1 MKNQSTGFLAIS
13 IVSSLILSSCGGIGK
28 MAKNAETVKYEVTP
42 SPLIVRGDSIELNIN
57 GSFPGKY
64 FYKKASVDL
73 TPTLMYG
80 GNSTPFRVESFQG
93 EDAVGNATVIP
104 YDAGKSFT
112 YTDKIAYTPAME
124 KSELMLKTLAKKG
137 KKEKEFEAYKL
148 ADGVITTPYLMMSDD
163 KVIASKDNFQR
174 VTQHTQ
180 YAVMNYLVNSSAV
193 RESEFK
199 KDDLKAMKAFIK
211 DNGKKENISIKGLN
225 VEAYASPEGEISKN
239 ENLAQ
244 ERAESA
250 AKFVSNEMKKN
261 KMDAPEGFA
270 NLVPKGE
277 DWMGFKE
284 KMMQSSVADKEL
296 ILRILEMYTDLN
308 KREEEI
314 RNLAATYIEL
324 KDKILPELRRSQMTL
339 NYEIVGKT
347 DEVLKMMSK
356 TNPDS
361 LNAEELLFASTL
373 TTDLNEK
380 LAIYKNSARMFP
392 QDERGSNNV
401 GYIYM
406 LQNKLSEAEAEFQ
419 KSNGIKN
426 NPQASNNL
434 GVVARLKGD
443 RTKAMQMYKSA
454 TGAGAEVSY
463 NMGIVNIQNGDY
475 SSAINNMVSMKSFN
489 LALAKVLNG
498 DAESASKTLAE
509 SAEKDSA
516 KGNYLKAIIAARMND
531 ASTVTTSLQ
540 AAYAADPSL
549 REKAAKD
556 LEFRSFQ
563 EAIK

>member
-1 MKNQSTGFLAIS
+1 MKNQSTKFIAFTVIS
-13 IVSSLILSSCGGIGK
+13 SALLVSCGGIGK
-28 MAKNAETVKYEVTP
+28 MAKNAETVKYEVSP
-42 SPLIVRGDSIELNIN
+42 NPLIVRGDSVELNIN
-57 GSFPGKY
+57 GSFPAKY

-80 GNSTPFRVESFQG
+80 GNATPFKVASFQG
-93 EDAVGNATVIP
+93 EDAVGNATIIP
-104 YDAGKSFT
+104 YEAGKTFT

-163 KVIASKDNFQR
+163 KVLSIKDNFQR
-174 VTQHTQ
+174 ITQHTQ
-180 YAVMNYLVNSSAV
+180 YAVMNYLVNSSSV
-193 RESEFK
+193 RDSEFK
-199 KDDLKAMKAFIK
+199 KDDLKAMKVFIK
-211 DNGKKENISIKGLN
+211 DNGKKESISIKGLN

-250 AKFVSNEMKKN
+250 AKFVTSEMKKN
-261 KMDAPEGFA
+261 KMDAPDGFS

-277 DWMGFKE
+277 DWLGFKE

-314 RNLAATYIEL
+314 RNLAATYVEL

-356 TNPDS
+356 SSPDS
-361 LNAEELLFASTL
+361 LNAEELFFASTL
-373 TTDLNEK
+373 TSDLNEK
-380 LAIYKNSARMFP
+380 LAIYKNAERLFP
-392 QDERGSNNV
+392 TDERGSNNV

-406 LQNKLSEAEAEFQ
+406 MQNKLSDAEAQFQ

-426 NPQASNNL
+426 NPQANNNL

-463 NMGIVNIQNGDY
+463 NMGIINIQNGDY
-475 SSAINNMVSMKSFN
+475 SSAINNMSSMKSFN
-489 LALAKVLNG
+489 VALAKVLNG
-498 DAESASKTLAE
+498 DAESASKVLAE
-509 SAEKDSA
+509 SPEKDSA
-516 KGNYLKAIIAARMND
+516 MGNYLKAIIAARMND
-531 ASTVTTSLQ
+531 ATAVQSALQ

-549 REKAAKD
+549 KDKAAKD